1 MKGSTLRNSL
11 ITLIAVLFFLT
22 VWKIAAMLIGA
33 EIILPH
39 PETTFKYLFDVVRSD
54 EFLQSLTS
62 TLARGITGFVFAS
75 CLGILVGF
83 IAGFSKTVFF
93 LCQPFIVLIRS
104 TPTMSIILLAL
115 IWFGSEL
122 VPVFVVFLIAFPI
135 MAINVIEGVKN
146 IDVKLLEMAKVY
158 NIRFVKRVKDI
169 YFPSILP
176 YMIAG
181 ISNALGIGWRVAI
194 SAEVL
199 SHPAFGVGTELY
211 EAKIFLETGMVFAW
225 TLVAIIV
232 GFMLEKLLRILERKL
247 QPWKEL

>member
-1 MKGSTLRNSL
+1 
-11 ITLIAVLFFLT
+11 
-22 VWKIAAMLIGA
+22 
-33 EIILPH
+33 
-39 PETTFKYLFDVVRSD
+39 
-54 EFLQSLTS
+54 
-62 TLARGITGFVFAS
+62 
-75 CLGILVGF
+75 
-83 IAGFSKTVFF
+83 
-93 LCQPFIVLIRS
+93 
-104 TPTMSIILLAL
+104 MSIILLAL

-158 NIRFVKRVKDI
+158 NIRFVKRAKDI

-181 ISNALGIGWRVAI
+181 TSNALGIGWKVAI